1 VTSVRRATIDDA
13 RAIAEIRTET
23 WRAAYVDVMPQAVLD
38 GLDVD
43 ENELWWRGAVV
54 AEGYAAFVGEQDG
67 RAIGFASAGPCR
79 DDADVAEVYTIYV
92 RPGSWDTGAGRA
104 LMAATVDWMAERWSE
119 AVLWVARN
127 NPRAR
132 RFYELGGWHFDGERT
147 VTFYGADVA
156 EVRYRLSG
164 LGRR

>member
-1 VTSVRRATIDDA
+1 
-13 RAIAEIRTET
+13 
-23 WRAAYVDVMPQAVLD
+23 
-38 GLDVD
+38 
-43 ENELWWRGAVV
+43 
-54 AEGYAAFVGEQDG
+54 
-67 RAIGFASAGPCR
+67 
-79 DDADVAEVYTIYV
+79 
-92 RPGSWDTGAGRA
+92 
-104 LMAATVDWMAERWSE
+104 MAATVDWMAERWSE